1 MLLFRPAAFR
11 RLSGRAFSSTAH
23 TRMRIVPVPVRSD
36 NYAYLII
43 DEPSKKAAVVDVF
56 DVEKVRAVADQ
67 EGVNIVAGIT
77 THHHFDHSGGNEV
90 CFHYTFPT
98 SKLSQCNHVNV

>member
-1 MLLFRPAAFR
+1 
-11 RLSGRAFSSTAH
+11 
-23 TRMRIVPVPVRSD
+23 MRIVPVPVRSD